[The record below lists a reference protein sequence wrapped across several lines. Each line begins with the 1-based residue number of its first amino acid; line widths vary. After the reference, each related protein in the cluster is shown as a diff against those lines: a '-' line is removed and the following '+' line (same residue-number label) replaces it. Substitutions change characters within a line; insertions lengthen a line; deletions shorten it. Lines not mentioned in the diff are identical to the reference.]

1 MFDRQSMETDQ
12 EKRKKLVWEIDRRLQ
27 EDGAR
32 PIVFHYH
39 GGTCWH
45 PRVHGVM
52 IMTNS
57 IFNGWRF
64 DDAWLD
70 Q

>member
-1 MFDRQSMETDQ
+1 
-12 EKRKKLVWEIDRRLQ
+12 
-27 EDGAR
+27 
-32 PIVFHYH
+32 
-39 GGTCWH
+39 
-45 PRVHGVM
+45 VHGIT